1 LLSTIVGVR
10 VRLWGKVGGSIKSM
24 SLTGDLALEADAG
37 ADEGASSSTSV
48 SRVTMIG
55 VRGRTEE
62 RRPKVK
68 SFVSGYNGIGETRTV
83 RSVMVVG
90 R

>member
-1 LLSTIVGVR
+1 MLSTIVGVR

-24 SLTGDLALEADAG
+24 SLTGDLALE